1 MNKKLK
7 YIFFLF
13 LYNINNQT
21 TNSLSLKNERTMAD
35 QEFIRIQTRLGQLY
49 TGCIELSADQIN
61 NEIQELTNQMHEM
74 IRIKQEQERSKNNND
89 SSSRVVYLR
98 PNTRPP
104 ELFVPEPIARPR
116 PRPRYSDAHTQRPGR
131 RGRRPILTIED
142 DEDIIPVET
151 NRQQVV
157 AAVQIQQ
164 FVKLKTISS
173 DLFAT
178 ECADVCAIC
187 MEKHTI
193 GNSIKT
199 ECTHEF
205 GKQCFQMWMQASN
218 SNHKCPTCRKEC
230 PQIVMFRT

>member
-1 MNKKLK
+1 
-7 YIFFLF
+7 
-13 LYNINNQT
+13 
-21 TNSLSLKNERTMAD
+21 MAD

-61 NEIQELTNQMHEM
+61 DEIQELTAQMHEM
-74 IRIKQEQERSKNNND
+74 IRIKQEHERSKTNNV

-98 PNTRPP
+98 SNTRPP
-104 ELFVPEPIARPR
+104 ELFVPEPIARPQPQ
-116 PRPRYSDAHTQRPGR
+116 PRNRNPRYSDAHTHQPGR
-131 RGRRPILTIED
+131 RQRRPIITIDE

-151 NRQQVV
+151 NPIQI
-157 AAVQIQQ
+157 QIQQ
-164 FVKLKTISS
+164 FVKVKRISS

-187 MEKHTI
+187 MDKHTI

-199 ECTHEF
+199 ECNHEF
-205 GKQCFQMWMQASN
+205 GKQCFQMWMQSSN
-218 SNHKCPTCRKEC
+218 SNRNCPTCRKSC

>member
-1 MNKKLK
+1 
-7 YIFFLF
+7 
-13 LYNINNQT
+13 
-21 TNSLSLKNERTMAD
+21 MAD

-49 TGCIELSADQIN
+49 TGCIELSATQIN
-61 NEIQELTNQMHEM
+61 DEIQELTNQMHEM
-74 IRIKQEQERSKNNND
+74 IRIKQEQERNKHTE

-98 PNTRPP
+98 QNTRPP
-104 ELFVPEPIARPR
+104 ELFVPEPIPR
-116 PRPRYSDAHTQRPGR
+116 PQPRNRNPRYSDAHTQRPGR

-173 DLFAT
+173 DLFAS

-199 ECTHEF
+199 ECNHEF

-218 SNHKCPTCRKEC
+218 GNHKCPTCRKEC